1 MNVIQERLEMLRN
14 LMRERKIDAYL
25 LPTSDFH
32 ESGYVGKH
40 FKTRKFI
47 TGFTGSAGTAV
58 ITFHEACIWMD
69 GRYFVQGAKELK
81 GTSVTMMKMEQDGV
95 PTIEEYLDK
104 KIPEGGCLGFDGRV
118 VNAAVGVGLED
129 LLEDFCRESGYDC
142 GSILKEETA
151 DCCKNYLLKHWD
163 EVLKHY

>member
-32 ESGYVGKH
+32 ESEYVGKH
-40 FKTRKFI
+40 FKTRTFI

-58 ITFHEACIWMD
+58 ITLHEACLWVD

-81 GTSVTMMKMEQDGV
+81 GTSVTMMKMGQDGV

-129 LLEDFCRESGYDC
+129 LL
-142 GSILKEETA
+142 
-151 DCCKNYLLKHWD
+151 
-163 EVLKHY
+163 